1 MKKGFLLLCLWF
13 FCMAAGAQ
21 ERVAVCYSYG
31 CQSTATVIFSKRQL
45 AEVRDLLDDAVNA
58 AHERELIAVVIGRL
72 LGWAGKQSPIRAD
85 RGGNVADEGVHG
97 AMDCIDHATT
107 TTRLLN
113 MLARRGWLHWHR
125 VLEPQVRTRVLIFD
139 HWSAVI
145 EEMPKAPYRDDDPL
159 TSKHYVVDSWFY
171 DNGQPAVVMPLDNWL
186 DWEGP
191 SVEYVEHE

>member
-1 MKKGFLLLCLWF
+1 MKKWLLAGLAL

-21 ERVAVCYSYG
+21 ESIVVCYNYG
-31 CQSTATVIFSKRQL
+31 CQSSAKVTFSKRQL

-72 LGWAGKQSPIRAD
+72 LGWAGKQSPIGTD
-85 RGGNVADEGVHG
+85 RGGNYADAGVYG
-97 AMDCIDHATT
+97 GMDCIDHATT
-107 TTRLLN
+107 TTRLLK
-113 MLARRGWLHWHR
+113 MLARRGLLHWHR

-145 EEMPKAPYRDDDPL
+145 EEAPKTPFRDENPR

-171 DNGQPAVVMPLDNWL
+171 DNGQPAVVMPLDDWL

-191 SVEYVEHE
+191 NVEYVEYE